1 MGCARTATI
10 ATDHE
15 TYTNQRLRC
24 DSALPPDYHAG
35 CHSHFCH
42 AALTSTR
49 VDALKSVAG
58 VAVGAKDRHH
68 CHGPRGQRC
77 ASPCRPSAAP
87 QHGAGQA
94 VRMRIVSVLMIGSRM
109 ISVLTTRW
117 GVGRRPPGQ
126 GPRKV

>member
-1 MGCARTATI
+1 MTCDSTATI
-10 ATDHE
+10 ATDPE

-24 DSALPPDYHAG
+24 DSALPPDYHAE
-35 CHSHFCH
+35 CHGPFCH

-58 VAVGAKDRHH
+58 VAVPLAD
-68 CHGPRGQRC
+68 CHLCHRC
-77 ASPCRPSAAP
+77 RAHPLRLRCRPGAAL

-94 VRMRIVSVLMIGSRM
+94 VRMRIVSVL
-109 ISVLTTRW
+109 TTRRGGRG
-117 GVGRRPPGQ
+117 GVGQRPPGQ